1 MRYQAPAGL
10 RRRIESAL
18 PPVRASASKLRTLLD
33 GFAMG
38 SVVSRSIAVKD
49 VRHALVRGL
58 DDFLAMP
65 TPVIF
70 LSLIYPVVGIVLANF
85 SFGEGL
91 LSLLFPLTAG
101 FALVGPF
108 ATVGLCELSRRREL
122 KRELGWWHAFDV
134 IRSPSFGSITALAIL
149 LTLILLLWL
158 EVAQAIYVA
167 NFGSLGA
174 SSITQ
179 FGRQIFTT
187 RQGWAL
193 IIEGNAVG
201 FLFAT
206 AVLTISF
213 VSFPLLLDR
222 KATAATAV
230 LASIRVV
237 FRNPSPAMAWG
248 FVIAAALAIGSLPLF
263 VRLAIV
269 MPVLGHTSWHV
280 YRRAVEG

>member
-1 MRYQAPAGL
+1 MANQYAVWTSNTRLAQFT
-10 RRRIESAL
+10 
-18 PPVRASASKLRTLLD
+18 V
-33 GFAMG
+33 
-38 SVVSRSIAVKD
+38 RSIAVKD
-49 VRHALVRGL
+49 VKHALLKGL

-65 TPVIF
+65 THVVF
-70 LSLIYPVVGIVLANF
+70 LSLIYPVVGIVLANLAF
-85 SFGEGL
+85 REGL

-108 ATVGLCELSRRREL
+108 ATVGLCELSRRREQQL
-122 KRELGWWHAFDV
+122 ELGWWHAFDV
-134 IRSPSFGSITALAIL
+134 IRSPSFGGIAVLAIL
-149 LTLILLLWL
+149 LTVIFLLWL
-158 EVAQAIYVA
+158 EVAQAIYVE
-167 NFGSLGA
+167 NFGALGT
-174 SSITQ
+174 SSITL
-179 FGRQIFTT
+179 FVRQIFTT
-187 RQGWAL
+187 EQGWAL

-230 LASIRVV
+230 LTSIRVV
-237 FRNPSPAMAWG
+237 FRNPLPAMAWG
-248 FVIAAALAIGSLPLF
+248 FIIAAALAIGSLPLF
-263 VRLAIV
+263 VGLAIV